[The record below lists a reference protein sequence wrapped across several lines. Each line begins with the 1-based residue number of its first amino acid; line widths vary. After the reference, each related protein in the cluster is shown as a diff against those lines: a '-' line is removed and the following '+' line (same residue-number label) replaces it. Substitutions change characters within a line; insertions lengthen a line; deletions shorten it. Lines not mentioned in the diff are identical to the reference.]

1 MTTILVDR
9 EKKVMWSDSRLSD
22 GHMKVGAKKVYK
34 TKRVIV
40 GLAGNLS
47 LLAPLRRL
55 VNGDRDAG
63 GLLAGEDFEGV
74 ALYPTGRLML
84 YGQSPHPVEVTDR
97 YVAIGSG
104 GMAAMAAIISQQMA
118 GVLEPDLQLAMRVA
132 CDIDQATGPPIVQL
146 SFSD

>member
-9 EKKVMWSDSRLSD
+9 GNREVWSDSRLSD

-40 GLAGNLS
+40 GLAGDLS

-55 VNGDRDAG
+55 VNGDLDAG
-63 GLLAGEDFEGV
+63 ALLVKEDFEGF

-84 YGQSPHPVEVTDR
+84 FGQSPHPVEVTDR
-97 YVAIGSG
+97 YIAIGSG
-104 GMAAMAAIISQQMA
+104 GMAAMASIETQALQGA
-118 GVLEPDLQLAMRVA
+118 EPDLELALRVA
-132 CDIDQATGPPIVQL
+132 CAIDQATGEPIVRYG
-146 SFSD
+146 FT

>member
-9 EKKVMWSDSRLSD
+9 VSKEVWSDSRLSD

-40 GLAGNLS
+40 GLAGDLS

-55 VNGDRDAG
+55 VNGDLDAG
-63 GLLAGEDFEGV
+63 ALLVKEDFEGF

-84 YGQSPHPVEVTDR
+84 FGQSPHAVEVTDR
-97 YVAIGSG
+97 YIAIGSG
-104 GMAAMAAIISQQMA
+104 GMAAMAAIEAQRIL
-118 GVLEPDLQLAMRVA
+118 GLEPCLRLAMCVA
-132 CDIDQATGPPIVQL
+132 CEIDQATGAPIVQTN
-146 SFSD
+146 FR